1 MMNTNKEL
9 CSFDKMVHRQKRFIV
24 VIYRATHSYRIY
36 KL

>member
-9 CSFDKMVHRQKRFIV
+9 RSFDKMVHRQKRFVV
-24 VIYRATHSYRIY
+24 VIFRATHSYRIY